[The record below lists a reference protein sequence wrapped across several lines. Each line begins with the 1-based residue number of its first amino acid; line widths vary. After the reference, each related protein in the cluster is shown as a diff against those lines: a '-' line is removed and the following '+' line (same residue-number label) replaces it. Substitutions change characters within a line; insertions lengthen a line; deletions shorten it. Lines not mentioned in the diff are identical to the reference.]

1 MTKLNPLAIFD
12 LDNTLLAGDSELIWC
27 GLMASKGMVNTA
39 YIEEISRCF
48 LEYEAGSIDYIEYDK
63 FLLRPLISITEDKIK
78 ELVNIFLG
86 QIQPLI
92 RPEMIIQLEEQ
103 RKLGSTILLVTASV
117 SFLAV
122 PIAQMLKISNL
133 ICTQIETKSGS
144 PTGNLVGKPVFQ
156 EEKVKRVLSW
166 IDNNPVTLEDS
177 WAWSDSYND
186 IPILSLV
193 DHPVA
198 VYPDALL
205 RKHAVKN
212 KWQIVENTRSL

>member
-12 LDNTLLAGDSELIWC
+12 LDNTILAGDSELIWC
-27 GLMASKGMVNTA
+27 GLMASKGLVNTA

-48 LEYEAGSIDYIEYDK
+48 LEYEAGSINYIEYDK
-63 FLLRPLISITEDKIK
+63 ILLRPLIACPEEKLM
-78 ELVNIFLG
+78 ELVNIFIG
-86 QIQPLI
+86 QIQPFL
-92 RPEMIIQLEEQ
+92 RPEMMLQLEEQ
-103 RKLGSTILLVTASV
+103 RKLGNTILLVTASV

-122 PIAQMLKISNL
+122 PIAQMLGIQNL
-133 ICTQIETKSGS
+133 ICTQIETKNDS
-144 PTGNLVGKPVFQ
+144 PTGNLVGKPVFH
-156 EEKVKRVLSW
+156 EEKVKRVLAW
-166 IDNNPVTLEDS
+166 IENKPVTLEGS
-177 WAWSDSYND
+177 WAWSDSNND

-212 KWQIVENTRSL
+212 NWQIVENT